1 MTKYFGSYVGQGLI
15 LLSGLGLL
23 LSGQPSAAQIT
34 LADPSAPAARALSAW
49 FNQHIPAK
57 FQAHAKV
64 EVQALSDDAMDNYL
78 RTDTDDQIDSKSG
91 SSQNASSDGQDTSGD
106 DSDDID
112 GVFSDDP
119 PQIFLRVPDPAHPDF
134 ATFAHEYGHY
144 VWFDLMT
151 KDDHKRYQAIYDR
164 QKAAHHLV
172 SEYAADS
179 LEEGFAEAFS
189 VDVTDPAA
197 LHRQDPLSYQFLS
210 HWSKP

>member
-15 LLSGLGLL
+15 LLAGLGLL
-23 LSGQPSAAQIT
+23 LSGRPSAAQIT
-34 LADPSAPAARALSAW
+34 LTDPSAPAARALTAW
-49 FNQHIPAK
+49 FGQHIPAK

-64 EVQALSDDAMDNYL
+64 EVQALSDDAMDDYL
-78 RTDTDDQIDSKSG
+78 RTDTDDQSDSKSG
-91 SSQNASSDGQDTSGD
+91 SD
-106 DSDDID
+106 DDNEDID

-144 VWFDLMT
+144 VWFDVMT
-151 KDDHKRYQAIYDR
+151 QDDHKRYKAIYDR

-189 VDVTDPAA
+189 VDMTNPAA
-197 LHRQDPLSYQFLS
+197 LLRQDPLSYQFLS

>member
-1 MTKYFGSYVGQGLI
+1 MTKYFGSDVGHSLI
-15 LLSGLGLL
+15 LLAGLGLL
-23 LSGQPSAAQIT
+23 LSGQPTAAQIT
-34 LADPSAPAARALSAW
+34 LADPSAPAARALTAW
-49 FNQHIPAK
+49 FNQHVPAK
-57 FQAHAKV
+57 FQTHAKV
-64 EVQALSDDAMDNYL
+64 EVQALSDAAMDDYL
-78 RTDTDDQIDSKSG
+78 RTDTDDQSDSKTG
-91 SSQNASSDGQDTSGD
+91 SDSQDQEDD
-106 DSDDID
+106 DSEDID

-144 VWFDLMT
+144 VWFDVMT

-189 VDVTDPAA
+189 ADMTNPAA
-197 LHRQDPLSYQFLS
+197 LLRQDPLSYQYLS
-210 HWSKP
+210 HWTKP